1 VEDENKRLSAEAGD
15 LRVAR
20 QAIDDLKSQVVSLEK
35 DATSLKAAEEIA
47 LAQLEKVVASNEG
60 LHKEIDAERSSSQ
73 ALSA

>member
-1 VEDENKRLSAEAGD
+1 VEDENKRLSAEARD

-35 DATSLKAAEEIA
+35 DA

>member
-1 VEDENKRLSAEAGD
+1 
-15 LRVAR
+15 
-20 QAIDDLKSQVVSLEK
+20 VVSLEK

-60 LHKEIDAERSSSQ
+60 LRKEIDAERSSSQ